1 MRPRRAAESRA
12 ASATSGRP
20 VPAAA
25 YALPYLRV
33 RALTFMP
40 AMLSTVGFAA
50 FRGLLDTKT
59 PLYISALANA
69 LNVVL
74 DPVLIFGARVTAVYD
89 ADPDV
94 RGGPRRAQPRDR
106 EPVC

>member
-1 MRPRRAAESRA
+1 MA
-12 ASATSGRP
+12 ASSTRASCPIAPPRVWP
-20 VPAAA
+20 AA